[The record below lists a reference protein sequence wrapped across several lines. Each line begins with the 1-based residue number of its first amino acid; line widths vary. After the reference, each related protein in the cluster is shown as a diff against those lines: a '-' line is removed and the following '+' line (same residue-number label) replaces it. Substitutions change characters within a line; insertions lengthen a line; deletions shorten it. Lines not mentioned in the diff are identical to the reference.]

1 MQRGYIRFNN
11 DTKTVGGTTT
21 PLTSADFGVYLSG
34 TGTYNAPSRD
44 VSYIA
49 IPGRSQDIVHDNGR
63 FNNVTITYPCFIY
76 SNSQSDFDSKL
87 ADFRAYVKK
96 FVGWVR
102 LTDSYHPNE
111 YRMVNADAE
120 ISVDVIPDH
129 RAGEFQLSL
138 TAQPY
143 RYLTSG
149 ETFDLINVEV
159 QISETETFTIENN
172 TYYATEGD
180 YYFVSINGGGQI
192 IIDNDIGTITAT
204 IPSKSGISCYKF
216 DAGTGIWLEPSAYD
230 SQKSYKDQT
239 YDTVSTA
246 ISMVITYKTSAV
258 SYLPTVLAPGN
269 NDVTVSCTA
278 VTQTGGSVMF
288 YGYYSHWR
296 TI

>member
-11 DTKTVGGTTT
+11 DTKTVGGDTT

-63 FNNVTITYPCFIY
+63 FNNITVTYPCFIY

-149 ETFDLINVEV
+149 EAVKGIGQDVEYGDDPYEDS
-159 QISETETFTIENN
+159 IKNN
-172 TYYATEGD
+172 TNYVTEAD
-180 YYFVSINGGGQI
+180 FYFRRHGGSGVA
-192 IIDNDIGTITAT
+192 GTIVIANSITTTT
-204 IPSKSGISCYKF
+204 ISIPAMGANDKEYMKF
-216 DAGTGIWLEPSAYD
+216 DAQTGMFLYATSNATEPYLNKEYSIIAED
-230 SQKSYKDQT
+230 
-239 YDTVSTA
+239 
-246 ISMVITYKTSAV
+246 ISVTMTDYT
-258 SYLPTVLAPGN
+258 YLPSVLAPGD
-269 NDVTVSCTA
+269 NDITIEVTA
-278 VTQTGGSVMF
+278 GGSGATITF
-288 YGYYSHWR
+288 ISYIPHWR